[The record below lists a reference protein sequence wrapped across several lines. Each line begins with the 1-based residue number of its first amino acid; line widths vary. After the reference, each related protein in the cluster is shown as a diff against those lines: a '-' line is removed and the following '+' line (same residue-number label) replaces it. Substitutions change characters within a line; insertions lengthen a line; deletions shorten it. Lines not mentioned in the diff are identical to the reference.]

1 MFNVVIYCIMMLLIL
16 FTLMIFL
23 YSVSIK
29 SIIDREKSS
38 PFECG
43 FDPFESSRI
52 PFSSHFFMI
61 AVIFLIFDV
70 ELVIIMPMIIVMT
83 TINIIEIY
91 LVMLLFLL
99 FLMLGL
105 YHEWKNNM
113 LNWVQ

>member
-1 MFNVVIYCIMMLLIL
+1 MFNVMIYCVMMLLIL
-16 FTLMIFL
+16 FTLMTFL
-23 YSVSIK
+23 YFVSTK

-99 FLMLGL
+99 FLTLGL

-113 LNWVQ
+113 LNWV

>member
-1 MFNVVIYCIMMLLIL
+1 MIYCIMMLLIL
-16 FTLMIFL
+16 FTLMILL
-23 YSVSIK
+23 YSVSTK

-70 ELVIIMPMIIVMT
+70 ELVIIMPMTIVMT

-113 LNWVQ
+113 LDWV

>member
-1 MFNVVIYCIMMLLIL
+1 MFNVMIYCIMMLLIL
-16 FTLMIFL
+16 FTLMILL
-23 YSVSIK
+23 YSVSTK

-70 ELVIIMPMIIVMT
+70 ELVIIMPMTIVMT

-113 LNWVQ
+113 LDWV